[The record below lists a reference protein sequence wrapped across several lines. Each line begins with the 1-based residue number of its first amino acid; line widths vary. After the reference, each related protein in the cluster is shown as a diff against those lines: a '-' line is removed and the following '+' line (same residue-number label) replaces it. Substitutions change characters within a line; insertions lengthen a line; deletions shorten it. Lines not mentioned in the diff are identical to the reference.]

1 MYVCLCNALTDRHVH
16 AAALAGATRPSEI
29 YRACG
34 CAALCGTCS
43 ATVRRILNE
52 AAAAPALQPELM
64 AAD

>member
-1 MYVCLCNALTDRHVH
+1 MYICLCNALTDRHVR
-16 AAALAGATRPSEI
+16 AAAQAGANRPSEI

-34 CAALCGTCS
+34 CAAHCGTCA

-52 AAAAPALQPELM
+52 MAATALQPDLL